1 MISMVLSCQLYLV
14 LSAYGTNAIVS
25 IICLVL
31 TGGYL
36 IYYAHSQY
44 DAQLVTVPFLYLVF
58 VYA

>member
-1 MISMVLSCQLYLV
+1 MVLSCQLYLV